1 MKKGVLEMA
10 KNKKPKTCLKERKI
24 VVVVIIINMSNII
37 HSERRSITLI
47 NMKLYSRSMHTHIMK
62 PKGTS

>member
-10 KNKKPKTCLKERKI
+10 KNKKPKTCLKEKKI

-37 HSERRSITLI
+37 HS
-47 NMKLYSRSMHTHIMK
+47 
-62 PKGTS
+62 

>member
-24 VVVVIIINMSNII
+24 VVVVSLSSICQILFI
-37 HSERRSITLI
+37 HKQEV
-47 NMKLYSRSMHTHIMK
+47 
-62 PKGTS
+62 